1 MNRRL
6 FLGGL
11 LASIFGAVQV
21 AHAKKNKVRKS
32 RRPGGKTRR
41 NVAIATLA
49 AGAVGG
55 AGAVAAAPK
64 GVLTAGESAGLHLTP
79 DPIGLRSAVALIV
92 DNRSG
97 QVLLDKNSGAVLPI
111 ASLTKIMM
119 AMVVLDAKLNLNESV
134 EVTREDLDL
143 EKFSRSRLPIG
154 SVLSREELLQLALM
168 SSENRAAS
176 ALARQFDGGKSGF
189 VKAMNRKAQEL
200 GMLGSQFADA
210 SGLSAENRSSAV
222 DLLKM
227 VFAADKY
234 PLIRQFS
241 VAHERQVNNGKRP
254 INFGNS
260 NRLVKSD
267 AWNLRLQKTGF
278 TSEAGSCLILHGK
291 VEDRPVTIILLD
303 GVGRLTKF
311 GDAHRIREWLRKQA

>member
-6 FLGGL
+6 FFGGL
-11 LASIFGAVQV
+11 LTSIFGAVQV
-21 AHAKKNKVRKS
+21 AQAKKNRSSKPNRK
-32 RRPGGKTRR
+32 GAKTRR
-41 NVAIATLA
+41 NVALA
-49 AGAVGG
+49 AAAAGG

-97 QVLLDKNSGAVLPI
+97 QVLIDKNSGAVLPI

-119 AMVVLDAKLNLNESV
+119 AMVVLDAKPNMSESV

-154 SVLSREELLQLALM
+154 SVLTREELLQLALM

-176 ALARQFDGGKSGF
+176 ALSRQFEGGKIGF

-234 PLIRQFS
+234 PLIRQYS